1 MQPFAYAAPSSVKEA
16 VEILTKHGD
25 NARPMAG
32 GTDVLVQIRGGRFD
46 LDVVVDVKK
55 IPELTEVNNTKEGL
69 TIGGAVPCHM
79 LYEDSQISNTFPG
92 LIDAATLIGGIQ
104 IQSRSGF
111 GGNLCNSTPSADG
124 ICPLIVHSAV
134 ARVQGESGTREIPVE
149 EFCTGP
155 GANAL
160 GKGEMLVSI
169 FIPNQGKNF
178 GSAYERFIPRNEMD
192 IAVAAVGSSI
202 LLGSDGKIQDARI
215 ALASVGPTPVF
226 ATKASASLIG
236 KDANEESF
244 AEAAKIAK
252 SECSPIEDMRGTVEQ
267 RQHLVEVITKRTLSK
282 SLERIGG

>member
-1 MQPFAYAAPSSVKEA
+1 
-16 VEILTKHGD
+16 
-25 NARPMAG
+25 
-32 GTDVLVQIRGGRFD
+32 
-46 LDVVVDVKK
+46 
-55 IPELTEVNNTKEGL
+55 
-69 TIGGAVPCHM
+69 
-79 LYEDSQISNTFPG
+79 
-92 LIDAATLIGGIQ
+92 
-104 IQSRSGF
+104 
-111 GGNLCNSTPSADG
+111 
-124 ICPLIVHSAV
+124 
-134 ARVQGESGTREIPVE
+134 
-149 EFCTGP
+149 
-155 GANAL
+155 
-160 GKGEMLVSI
+160 
-169 FIPNQGKNF
+169 
-178 GSAYERFIPRNEMD
+178 MD

>member
-1 MQPFAYAAPSSVKEA
+1 
-16 VEILTKHGD
+16 
-25 NARPMAG
+25 
-32 GTDVLVQIRGGRFD
+32 
-46 LDVVVDVKK
+46 
-55 IPELTEVNNTKEGL
+55 
-69 TIGGAVPCHM
+69 
-79 LYEDSQISNTFPG
+79 
-92 LIDAATLIGGIQ
+92 
-104 IQSRSGF
+104 
-111 GGNLCNSTPSADG
+111 
-124 ICPLIVHSAV
+124 
-134 ARVQGESGTREIPVE
+134 
-149 EFCTGP
+149 
-155 GANAL
+155 
-160 GKGEMLVSI
+160 MLVSI

-244 AEAAKIAK
+244 AEASKIAK

-267 RQHLVEVITKRTLSK
+267 RQHLVEVITNRTLSK